1 MAVWSLLRGF
11 TALVFKIRLVQA
23 LYNSEQQA
31 FDKRAF
37 KTTMQS
43 LVQKFLLQCE
53 PEKSHDF
60 TINWLNKTQHTPLK
74 WMYSTP
80 TIKKPV
86 TVAGMNFDNPVG
98 LAAGLDKNGDCI
110 DAFSSMGFGF
120 VEIGTVT
127 PRPQPGNPKPR
138 LFRIPEKHAI
148 INRMGFNNK
157 GVDHLVEQVKRA
169 QFKGPIGI
177 NIGKNKD
184 TEEANALDDYLI
196 CLNKVYPYAS
206 YVTINIS
213 SPNTPGL
220 RNLQYGEAL
229 DKLLVGLK
237 AAQETLTQTHGKYVP
252 LFIKIA
258 PDLSDVEIESIA
270 ASLINSKMDG
280 VIATNTTLSRD
291 AVAGLQHA
299 EEMGGLSGSVM
310 TDMSLEVTR
319 KLNKALDRS
328 MPIIGVGGID
338 SPEAAQA
345 RLDAGASLV
354 QVYSAFIY
362 QGPSLVKR
370 IVNAL

>member
-1 MAVWSLLRGF
+1 
-11 TALVFKIRLVQA
+11 
-23 LYNSEQQA
+23 
-31 FDKRAF
+31 
-37 KTTMQS
+37 MQS
-43 LVQKFLLQCE
+43 LVQKLLLQCE

-74 WMYSTP
+74 WMYST
-80 TIKKPV
+80 TTVKKPV
-86 TVAGMNFDNPVG
+86 TVAGITFDNPVG

-110 DAFSSMGFGF
+110 DAFAQMGFGF

-127 PRPQPGNPKPR
+127 PRPQAGNPKPR
-138 LFRIPEKHAI
+138 LFRIPEKQAI

-157 GVDHLVEQVKRA
+157 GVDHLVEQVKTA

-184 TEEANALDDYLI
+184 TKDEKALDDYLI

-220 RNLQYGEAL
+220 RNLQYGAAL
-229 DKLLVGLK
+229 DALLAGLK

-258 PDLSDVEIESIA
+258 PDLSDDEITSIA

-280 VIATNTTLSRD
+280 VIATNTTLSREQ
-291 AVAGLQHA
+291 VKGLLHGD
-299 EEMGGLSGSVM
+299 ETGGLSGSVL
-310 TDMSLEVTR
+310 TDMSLNVTK
-319 KLNKALDRS
+319 KLSAALDRAI
-328 MPIIGVGGID
+328 PIIGVGGID
-338 SPEAAQA
+338 SPETAKA

-354 QVYSAFIY
+354 QVYSSFIY
-362 QGPSLVKR
+362 QGPSLVNR
-370 IVNAL
+370 IVKAL